1 MRPKIFDCITFFQE
15 NMISN
20 IRFEILN
27 NCVDYFVVC
36 ESKYDHKG
44 KKKKLNFR
52 ILNKK
57 FKHKVIYLV
66 LDKPFDLN
74 NSAWENQAVQREF
87 ILKNLNNIGLED
99 YIMFS
104 DPDEIP
110 NPKTLKN
117 LKLKKKYGIFLQ
129 KMYCYKFN
137 LFNKKESPWEG
148 TRICKKKNL
157 ESIDYMRQKILMK
170 NLNKSFFKFH
180 IEKDMRQLRALVWFI
195 GTTVFIQMCYLIIR
209 TLI

>member
-1 MRPKIFDCITFFQE
+1 MRSKIFDCITFFQE

-52 ILNKK
+52 VLNKK
-57 FKHKVIYLV
+57 FKDKVIYIV
-66 LDKPFDLN
+66 LDKPFDSN
-74 NSAWENQAVQREF
+74 NSAWKNQAVQREF
-87 ILKNLNNIGLED
+87 ILKSLNNIDLED

-117 LKLKKKYGIFLQ
+117 FKIKKKIRYLSSKNVLLQ
-129 KMYCYKFN
+129 
-137 LFNKKESPWEG
+137 
-148 TRICKKKNL
+148 
-157 ESIDYMRQKILMK
+157 
-170 NLNKSFFKFH
+170 
-180 IEKDMRQLRALVWFI
+180 V
-195 GTTVFIQMCYLIIR
+195 
-209 TLI
+209 

>member
-27 NCVDYFVVC
+27 NCVNYFVVC

-52 ILNKK
+52 VLNKK
-57 FKHKVIYLV
+57 FKDKVIYIV
-66 LDKPFDLN
+66 LDKPFDSN

-87 ILKNLNNIGLED
+87 ILKSLNNIDLED

-117 LKLKKKYGIFLQ
+117 LKLKNVLLQ
-129 KMYCYKFN
+129 
-137 LFNKKESPWEG
+137 
-148 TRICKKKNL
+148 I
-157 ESIDYMRQKILMK
+157 
-170 NLNKSFFKFH
+170 
-180 IEKDMRQLRALVWFI
+180 
-195 GTTVFIQMCYLIIR
+195 
-209 TLI
+209 